1 MDAKS
6 LSQEPHVLELNRV
19 ERLYTGGKLLDRWQ
33 GIQPG
38 NDGVKSEEFI
48 VSTNEYIG
56 PDTTVIE
63 NGISR
68 TRLNDGDYVNLK
80 NLIALDE
87 TAFLGKRYAG
97 LTHGQSG
104 VLARV
109 GDSTVRLVIQ
119 VHPDAEAAQKYLQF
133 PSGKA
138 EAWVILDSREINGVT
153 PYLYVGFQKGVT
165 KEKWR
170 ALFDAQ
176 DVPGMLDCMHRI
188 PVKTGDAVLVE
199 AGMPHAMGSGCL
211 FLEIHEACDYTFRL
225 EKQYAVR
232 PLSDEEMHYGIGYD
246 AMFDIFH
253 YDTYTEEEIREKYV
267 MKPKIIDRNE
277 NGVLSQVLT
286 YENTPRFA
294 AQVLNLSG
302 TYTLPDFDGHAII
315 ISSKGETELIYENG
329 KKMVPQ
335 GRGVF
340 VPANVKGMQAKGNG
354 QLVIAY
360 PFQT

>member
-1 MDAKS
+1 M
-6 LSQEPHVLELNRV
+6 
-19 ERLYTGGKLLDRWQ
+19 
-33 GIQPG
+33 
-38 NDGVKSEEFI
+38 
-48 VSTNEYIG
+48 
-56 PDTTVIE
+56 IE

-68 TRLNDGDYVNLK
+68 TRLADGSYINLK

-87 TAFLGKRYAG
+87 TAFLGERYAG
-97 LTHGQSG
+97 RTHGQSG

-138 EAWVILDSREINGVT
+138 EAWVILDSREINGVA
-153 PYLYVGFQKGVT
+153 PFLYAGFKKGVT

-188 PVKTGDAVLVE
+188 PVKTGDVVLVE

-253 YDTYTEEEIREKYV
+253 YDTYTADEIRDKYV
-267 MKPKIIDRNE
+267 MKPKIIGRNE
-277 NGVLSQVLT
+277 NGVLSQILT
-286 YENTPRFA
+286 YENTPRFSA
-294 AQVLNLSG
+294 RVLDLSG
-302 TYTLPDFDGHAII
+302 TYTLPDFDGHYII
-315 ISSKGETELIYENG
+315 ISARGETELLCDGGAKTI
-329 KKMVPQ
+329 PQ

-340 VPANVKGMQAKGNG
+340 VPANAKGIQARGNG
-354 QLVIAY
+354 ELVIAY
-360 PFQT
+360 PFKT